1 MAFTVTPVSNGT
13 GMGTPRSYLYTDRDQ
28 KRP

>member
-1 MAFTVTPVSNGT
+1 MAFTVTPVFNGT
-13 GMGTPRSYLYTDRDQ
+13 GMRTARSYLYTERDQ